1 MPTTGF
7 RRDRMQNYRTAAAR
21 LTSIIAA
28 AFLAMSSSAQAAAPP
43 TTLPTISNYTDL
55 AVLTLDAPVIVHA
68 RIVKADPVP
77 ARDAPG
83 VSAGSVRMHVYA
95 ALAGAILAPDAVPA
109 AIDYLVDLPLTARG
123 RPPLLRGAEVLL
135 FLRRDARDF
144 QLANARGEVA
154 WSAATEATV
163 REILTEA
170 RSGTVPA
177 ITGIGNAFRV
187 PGNVA
192 GEAES
197 QFFLNTAD
205 GKPVSL
211 VVLTRPGEAQRL
223 SLALGDVIDD
233 AAEGIPHDTLRWY
246 RLACFLPA
254 ALPATI
260 EADAGL
266 NADYAFV
273 LKSLGPCGQTLP

>member
-1 MPTTGF
+1 MT
-7 RRDRMQNYRTAAAR
+7 RDHPMFKAAG
-21 LTSIIAA
+21 AA
-28 AFLAMSSSAQAAAPP
+28 LLVAALASSNAAGAPAPP
-43 TTLPTISNYTDL
+43 LKLPGVDSYADL
-55 AVLTLDAPVIVHA
+55 AVLTLDAPVIVRA
-68 RIVKADPVP
+68 RVIKSIALLGRNAVAVK
-77 ARDAPG
+77 
-83 VSAGSVRMHVYA
+83 AGSVRLHVDA
-95 ALAGAILAPDAVPA
+95 ALTAAILAPGSVPA
-109 AIDYLVDLPLTARG
+109 AIDYLVDVPASARG
-123 RPPLLRGAEVLL
+123 KPPVLKGADVLL
-135 FLRRDARDF
+135 FLRVDGSQF
-144 QLANARGEVA
+144 QLSNARGQLG
-154 WSAATEATV
+154 WTAASEANIRKIVTES
-163 REILTEA
+163 

-187 PGNVA
+187 PGNVP

-254 ALPATI
+254 KLPETV
-260 EADAGL
+260 EADADL
-266 NADYAFV
+266 SADYAFV
-273 LKSLGPCGQTLP
+273 LKSLGPCGRTLP